1 MAGRF
6 VEERLD
12 DLVIG
17 HGLDDAAANEDF
29 TLAVA
34 GRNTEIGFAGFARAV
49 DDTTHDGDA
58 QRDGKALGK
67 ALEER
72 GDLFGE
78 GVEV

>member
-1 MAGRF
+1 LAERF

-12 DLVIG
+12 DLVFG
-17 HGLDDAAANEDF
+17 HGLHDAAANEDF

-58 QRDGKALGK
+58 QRDGKAL
-67 ALEER
+67 EER